1 MNDEQLVQQFQSGV
15 DEAFDELLNRY
26 QAKVLSTCF
35 RYLNDKEEARD
46 AAQDVFVKLYYALP
60 TFKPKAKFSTWLY
73 RIAVNHSLNAL
84 RSQKKRKWQKS
95 LNDLDENDRIRAVQI
110 ESDASDNPE
119 AKLQSK
125 ERLAFVQK
133 ALAQLGAEQ
142 RTAIILHKFEN
153 LSYKEIAAIM
163 GTSVNSVE
171 SRLFRAK
178 QNLYK
183 ILKAHI

>member
-1 MNDEQLVQQFQSGV
+1 M
-15 DEAFDELLNRY
+15 
-26 QAKVLSTCF
+26 
-35 RYLNDKEEARD
+35 
-46 AAQDVFVKLYYALP
+46 
-60 TFKPKAKFSTWLY
+60 
-73 RIAVNHSLNAL
+73 
-84 RSQKKRKWQKS
+84 
-95 LNDLDENDRIRAVQI
+95 NDLDENDRIRAVQI